1 MYNSVN
7 HLVINK
13 EKLKE
18 IDEKDKRKKKRF
30 EIRYETEKY
39 YQDKNIQLGN
49 EKDSN
54 MYKKVSYNRFESN
67 DKRGYDIIN
76 FNQNYGHYKNITKV
90 HDDKSDWE
98 KILDKAGDKET
109 FTKKGIYQD
118 PYDYSDCGKLASEF
132 MKERESNI
140 YLKRIDSIVT

>member
-7 HLVINK
+7 HLVINTQ
-13 EKLKE
+13 KLKE
-18 IDEKDKRKKKRF
+18 IDEKEKRKKKRY

-39 YQDKNIQLGN
+39 YQDKNIQVEK

-54 MYKKVSYNRFESN
+54 IYKKVSYNRFESN

-76 FNQNYGHYKNITKV
+76 LKQNYDHYKNISKL

-98 KILDKAGDKET
+98 KILEKAGEKET
-109 FTKKGIYQD
+109 FSKKGIYRD
-118 PYDYSDCGKLASEF
+118 PYDYSDCGKNASLF
-132 MKERESNI
+132 MKERDSNF
-140 YLKRIDSIVT
+140 YLKRIYPIVT